1 MQEVVR
7 TIKDTK
13 LLIQKEN
20 FFQKFVKHKMATVAF
35 MIIAIEVIIVFLG
48 PVLFDIDPYFMDS
61 SSLAKPPSSVHL
73 LGTDDIGRDIFARML
88 YGGRISLAVGV
99 CSTLISFII
108 GIPLGLCAGY
118 FKGKV
123 EFLVMRCVDIFQS
136 FPGLIMILVLVAIF
150 GSSVFSM
157 IIMIG
162 VMGWIQPA
170 KIVYGATLSVCE
182 KDFVESARSMGAS
195 HATILIR
202 HILPNVLSPVWILIA
217 FRVSGAIIM
226 ESSLSFLGAGIRP
239 PQASW
244 GNIINAA
251 QNATVLAT
259 QPWIWAPGGN
269 CAVCHYYLHQFDR
282 RRRAR
287 RIGSEN
293 EEIGGSTNESRK
305 SNTTGEKSA
314 S

>member
-7 TIKDTK
+7 TITDTK

-20 FFQKFVKHKMATVAF
+20 FFQKFVKHKMAAIAF
-35 MIIAIEVIIVFLG
+35 IIIAVEVIIVFLG
-48 PVLFDIDPYFMDS
+48 PVLFDVDPYFMDS
-61 SSLAKPPSSVHL
+61 SSLADPPSSLHL

-88 YGGRISLAVGV
+88 YGGRISLTVGV

-123 EFLVMRCVDIFQS
+123 EFFVMRGVDIFQS

-195 HATILIR
+195 HFTILIR

-251 QNATVLAT
+251 QNATVLVT
-259 QPWIWAPGGN
+259 QPWIWLPAGIVLFVTIICIN
-269 CAVCHYYLHQFDR
+269 L
-282 RRRAR
+282 
-287 RIGSEN
+287 IGE
-293 EEIGGSTNESRK
+293 GVRDALDPK
-305 SNTTGEKSA
+305 MKR
-314 S
+314 

>member
-150 GSSVFSM
+150 GSSVLSM

-259 QPWIWAPGGN
+259 QPWIWLPAGIVLFVTIICIN
-269 CAVCHYYLHQFDR
+269 L
-282 RRRAR
+282 
-287 RIGSEN
+287 IGE
-293 EEIGGSTNESRK
+293 GVRDALDPK
-305 SNTTGEKSA
+305 MKR
-314 S
+314 

>member
-61 SSLAKPPSSVHL
+61 SSLAKAPSSAHL

-118 FKGKV
+118 FKGKI

-182 KDFVESARSMGAS
+182 KDFVESARAMGAS

-259 QPWIWAPGGN
+259 QPWIWLPAGIVLFVTIICIN
-269 CAVCHYYLHQFDR
+269 L
-282 RRRAR
+282 
-287 RIGSEN
+287 IGE
-293 EEIGGSTNESRK
+293 GVRDALDPK
-305 SNTTGEKSA
+305 MKR
-314 S
+314 

>member
-226 ESSLSFLGAGIRP
+226 ESSLSFLGAGIRRHRRLGAISP
-239 PQASW
+239 MLRRMRRCWQHSLGSGLPA
-244 GNIINAA
+244 GIVLFVTIICIN
-251 QNATVLAT
+251 L
-259 QPWIWAPGGN
+259 
-269 CAVCHYYLHQFDR
+269 
-282 RRRAR
+282 
-287 RIGSEN
+287 IGE
-293 EEIGGSTNESRK
+293 GVRDALDPK
-305 SNTTGEKSA
+305 MKR
-314 S
+314 

>member
-1 MQEVVR
+1 MQEGVS
-7 TIKDTK
+7 TISDNKN
-13 LLIQKEN
+13 LIQKES
-20 FFQKFVKHKMATVAF
+20 FFQKFIKHKLATVAF
-35 MIIAIEVIIVFLG
+35 IIIAIEIIAVFLC
-48 PVLFDIDPYFMDS
+48 PVLFEIDPYFMDTS
-61 SSLAKPPSSVHL
+61 ALSAAPSSAHL
-73 LGTDDIGRDIFARML
+73 LGTDDIGRDILARMI
-88 YGGRISLAVGV
+88 YGGRVSLTVGA
-99 CSTLISFII
+99 CSALISFAI

-123 EFLVMRCVDIFQS
+123 EFVVMRAVDIFQS

-150 GSSVFSM
+150 GSSVVSM

-182 KDFVESARSMGAS
+182 KDFVESARAMGAG
-195 HATILIR
+195 HGIILVR
-202 HILPNVLSPVWILIA
+202 HILPNVLTPVWILIA

-251 QNATVLAT
+251 QNATVLST
-259 QPWIWAPGGN
+259 QPWIWLPAGIVLFVTIICIN
-269 CAVCHYYLHQFDR
+269 LV
-282 RRRAR
+282 
-287 RIGSEN
+287 
-293 EEIGGSTNESRK
+293 
-305 SNTTGEKSA
+305 GEGVRDALDPKMKR
-314 S
+314 

>member
-259 QPWIWAPGGN
+259 QPCGN